1 MLLDS
6 NIFIYATQVK
16 YASLRQWCF
25 SQKICASNISRLEVL
40 GYYKL
45 TKQDE
50 KDLADLFEKSTIYPV
65 SSIIIEQAINLRRH
79 KSMSIG
85 DAIIAATALEY
96 SETLVTRN
104 EADFKCVDKLKLINP
119 FDKLLLI

>member
-16 YASLRQWCF
+16 YDSLRHWCM
-25 SQKICASNISRLEVL
+25 SKKICASNITRLEVL
-40 GYYKL
+40 GYHNL
-45 TKQDE
+45 IVEDE
-50 KDLADLFEKSTIYPV
+50 KDLYTLFEKSIIYPI
-65 SSIIIEQAINLRRH
+65 SSIIIDQAISLRQR

-96 SETLVTRN
+96 NETLVTRN
-104 EADFKCVDKLKLINP
+104 EIDFEWVEGLKVINP
-119 FDKLLLI
+119 FGKL